1 MVILPARSQAASTA
15 ARTMTAS
22 RTAWTGQPGLADG
35 QIGIEQRAVRH
46 EGERSPR
53 TVKPKAV
60 AGDRHLPV
68 GRLEQARDQPQG
80 GRREQRLHRV
90 DVSAYR
96 LTLKAERGGSMGGE
110 LQGAGGYRV
119 GDADRNRTAELLKE
133 AHAVGYLTLEEA
145 DERLGTAL
153 AARTRGELDRLVAD
167 LPPEWRASQER
178 GQRPAGPPPR
188 QRSSLPPEAAWLVP
202 LVVVITGVILL
213 AVLTRGFWFFPWPLL
228 WIFFFAFGRRGRAG
242 WRPPR
247 W

>member
-1 MVILPARSQAASTA
+1 M
-15 ARTMTAS
+15 
-22 RTAWTGQPGLADG
+22 
-35 QIGIEQRAVRH
+35 
-46 EGERSPR
+46 
-53 TVKPKAV
+53 
-60 AGDRHLPV
+60 
-68 GRLEQARDQPQG
+68 
-80 GRREQRLHRV
+80 
-90 DVSAYR
+90 
-96 LTLKAERGGSMGGE
+96 GSE

-119 GDADRNRTAELLKE
+119 GDADRNRTTDLLKE
-133 AHAVGYLTLEEA
+133 AHAAGYLTLEEA

-188 QRSSLPPEAAWLVP
+188 QRSALPPEAAWLVP